1 MFSLLNK
8 PDYALRTIL
17 KGLYYI
23 FSSSGIIVSVIT
35 IITLHACQPTLGFMT
50 AK

>member
-8 PDYALRTIL
+8 PGYALGAIE

-23 FSSSGIIVSVIT
+23 FRSSSISVNT
-35 IITLHACQPTLGFMT
+35 VVITLHACQPTLGFMT